1 VVVQIEDLP
10 GGLLRVSAPGAQG
23 WAAAARSPHELAR
36 AIRAAFV
43 EHDIAAYAAGHGRV
57 YDGEPAAL
65 GVDARGG
72 RPRKARPDRKPSPR
86 RRSDTYDP
94 ADWRVDEVG
103 RLVSPSGKR
112 SYPATSWVAQQV
124 IAQRKAMGL
133 PALPERGAAGPDRR
147 AARQGGGVVT
157 RLGPSRPSTLVAP

>member
-1 VVVQIEDLP
+1 MIPTRSTRAGRVRSVVVRIEDLP

-43 EHDIAAYAAGHGRV
+43 EHDIAAYAASHGRV

-72 RPRKARPDRKPSPR
+72 KPRKARPDRKPSR

-103 RLVSPSGKR
+103 RLVSPSRKR
-112 SYPATSWVAQQV
+112 SYPVTSWVAQRV
-124 IAQRKAMGL
+124 IAQREAMGL
-133 PALPERGAAGPDRR
+133 SALPDQAPRGRTDGLR
-147 AARQGGGVVT
+147 G
-157 RLGPSRPSTLVAP
+157 RPTAS

>member
-1 VVVQIEDLP
+1 MIPMRSTRAGRVRSVVVRIEDLP
-10 GGLLRVSAPGAQG
+10 GGLLRVSAPGAQD
-23 WAAAARSPHELAR
+23 WAAAVRSPHELAR
-36 AIRAAFV
+36 AIRAAFT

-72 RPRKARPDRKPSPR
+72 KPRKARPDRKPSAR

-94 ADWRVDEVG
+94 AAWRVDDVG

-112 SYPATSWVAQQV
+112 SYPATSWVAQRV
-124 IAQRKAMGL
+124 IAQREAMGL
-133 PALPERGAAGPDRR
+133 PALPDQAPQGRTDGLRGRGAA
-147 AARQGGGVVT
+147 
-157 RLGPSRPSTLVAP
+157 S

>member
-1 VVVQIEDLP
+1 MIPTRSTRAGRVRSVVVRIDDLP

-36 AIRAAFV
+36 AIQAAFT

-57 YDGEPAAL
+57 YDGQPAAL

-72 RPRKARPDRKPSPR
+72 QPRPARPDRKPSPR

-94 ADWRVDEVG
+94 AAWRVDEVG

-112 SYPATSWVAQQV
+112 SYPATSWVAQRV
-124 IAQRKAMGL
+124 IAQREAMGL
-133 PALPERGAAGPDRR
+133 PALPDQVPQGRTDGLRG
-147 AARQGGGVVT
+147 
-157 RLGPSRPSTLVAP
+157 RPTAS